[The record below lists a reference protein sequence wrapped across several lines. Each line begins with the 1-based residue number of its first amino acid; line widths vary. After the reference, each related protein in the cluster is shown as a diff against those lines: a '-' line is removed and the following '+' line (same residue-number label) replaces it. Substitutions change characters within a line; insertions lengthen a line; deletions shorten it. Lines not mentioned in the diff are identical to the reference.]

1 PRKTSKEALAGL
13 GPVLGTRVIT
23 AGNASGINDG
33 ACALVIASED
43 KVAELGAKPLAELV
57 DYVSVG
63 VTPEQMGIGPVEAIK
78 ALLARNNLTVADIDL
93 VEINEAFAVQY
104 LSCEKLLGLDRDK
117 VNVNGGAIAM
127 GHPIGMSGARL
138 ILTLAHELKRTGKK
152 LGVAALCIGGGMG
165 IATLIANPDVA

>member
-1 PRKTSKEALAGL
+1 M
-13 GPVLGTRVIT
+13 LGTRVIT